1 MARRLIPAIERPAAT
16 SIVANWLVTEWAH
29 LYPGWDLD
37 AAISEL
43 LDVGPVGRP
52 PLTWLLVDDDATNQ
66 RSDNLRSNNL
76 SSESEA
82 AAERVIGSVGLALDG
97 ELGEPIGTGATVSG
111 IWVVNLF
118 VTPTARGRG
127 YGSELLD
134 HAVDYARRLEIDEL
148 LLTTEHSGS
157 HYRSK
162 GWTEIGSTL
171 LNGHESVVMSR
182 PVVAR

>member
-1 MARRLIPAIERPAAT
+1 M
-16 SIVANWLVTEWAH
+16 
-29 LYPGWDLD
+29 
-37 AAISEL
+37 
-43 LDVGPVGRP
+43 
-52 PLTWLLVDDDATNQ
+52 
-66 RSDNLRSNNL
+66 
-76 SSESEA
+76 
-82 AAERVIGSVGLALDG
+82 IGSVGLALDG
-97 ELGEPIGTGATVSG
+97 ELGEPSGTRATVSG

-148 LLTTEHSGS
+148 LLTTEHSGA

-162 GWTEIGSTL
+162 GWTEVGSTL